1 MSQITLDDLISSLRS
16 ANAAD
21 LEARAAHS
29 NKLADMR
36 SAEVRGEVVLE
47 SDVEKLRGEKSKIDA
62 AVALRSARITQ
73 LEADKASDAA
83 ALAMSA
89 EVRASAPKVAYDQV
103 ARTGA
108 EPRTYS
114 RENDR
119 TGQTF
124 IADVA
129 ASALGDWQAREKLG
143 RHMVEER
150 MERKGEW
157 QNRATSTGSFVGL
170 TVPQYLTDFYAPNA
184 KANRPFIEAARKLS
198 LPEKGMTVNISRIT
212 TGSDANIQASQNSAV
227 TEQNIADTLLTIPV
241 QTVAAQQT
249 MSRQAIE
256 RSTGAEDVTM
266 DDMMRQYYTRQD
278 NLFINQATTGLT
290 NRATVVAN
298 STAPSGAQTAA
309 SVLYAK
315 ILAARAGLESILLD
329 TQEGDQL
336 LVMHARRWAAIN
348 SASGTVFPFLS
359 QAPNSR
365 YLSAGEDFVDNYGPG
380 FRGTFAGLNVIVDN
394 NIATNLGG
402 GTNQDEV
409 YVVNRRECIV
419 WEDPSAPVMIRAE
432 QTNAGSL
439 GVLFVMYGYMAYTFD
454 RYQAA
459 GQSAQQKIS
468 GTQMIPPVFDGSG
481 A

>member
-1 MSQITLDDLISSLRS
+1 MTLDDLISSLRS

-21 LEARAAHS
+21 LEARADHS
-29 NKLADMR
+29 NKLAEMR

-89 EVRASAPKVAYDQV
+89 DVRAAAPKVAYDQV

-108 EPRTYS
+108 EPRTYNA
-114 RENDR
+114 ENDR
-119 TGQTF
+119 NGRTF

-143 RHMVEER
+143 RHMTEER
-150 MERKGEW
+150 MERKGQW
-157 QNRATSTGSFVGL
+157 QDRATSTGSFVGL

-184 KANRPFIEAARKLS
+184 KANRPFIEAVRKLA

-212 TGSDANIQASQNSAV
+212 TGSSADIQNNAGTPAQNFAV
-227 TEQNIADTLLTIPV
+227 SETNIADTLLTIPV

-266 DDMMRQYYTRQD
+266 DDMMRAYYTKQD
-278 NLFINQATTGLT
+278 ALFINQATTGLSA
-290 NRATVVAN
+290 RATVVAYTTPGSAN
-298 STAPSGAQTAA
+298 LYGAMMN
-309 SVLYAK
+309 
-315 ILAARAGLESILLD
+315 ARSNVESILLD

-336 LVMHARRWAAIN
+336 VVMHSRRWASIN
-348 SASGTVFPFLS
+348 SGVGPNFPFLS
-359 QAPNSR
+359 QQPNSR
-365 YLSAGEDFVDNYGPG
+365 YLTAGEDYVQNYGPG
-380 FRGTFAGLNVIVDN
+380 YRGNYAGLNVIVDN
-394 NIATNLGG
+394 NIVTNLGG

-409 YVVNRRECIV
+409 YVVNRRECIL
-419 WEDPSAPVMIRAE
+419 WEDPSAPVLIRAE
-432 QTNAGSL
+432 QTNAASL

-468 GTQMIPPVFDGSG
+468 GTGLVTPAFAG
-481 A
+481 AGG